1 MPTTS
6 FDSLPNDARIW
17 VYAADR
23 ALTDAEVDRI
33 EHDLQAFTTDWT
45 SHGAALRAAASVFDH
60 RFVVIALDTEESSAS
75 GCSIDKSLRAV
86 QQLEQGLQL
95 SLTNRLFVW
104 VVGPNGW
111 EKWSVGSAKKSLGK
125 QAVAGRNLLG
135 GHHGQ
140 HQGRV
145 VGFAKGASGKQLV
158 GQSALRRLFPFPG
171 C

>member
-6 FDSLPNDARIW
+6 FDTLSNDARIW

-23 ALTDAEVDRI
+23 ALTDAEVGRI
-33 EHDLQAFTTDWT
+33 EHELQAFTTDWT
-45 SHGAALRAAASVFDH
+45 SHGAALHAAASVFDH
-60 RFVVIALDTEESSAS
+60 RFVVIDLDTHESSAS

-111 EKWSVGSAKKSLGK
+111 EKWSVGSAKKAWENKLWPAETFLADTTASTKCAWLNSRR
-125 QAVAGRNLLG
+125 ALPENSWL
-135 GHHGQ
+135 
-140 HQGRV
+140 
-145 VGFAKGASGKQLV
+145 AKV
-158 GQSALRRLFPFPG
+158 R
-171 C
+171 

>member
-23 ALTDAEVDRI
+23 ALTDAEVGRI
-33 EHDLQAFTTDWT
+33 EHDLQAFATDWT

-60 RFVVIALDTEESSAS
+60 RFAVIALDTQESSAS

-104 VVGPNGW
+104 VIGPNGW
-111 EKWSVGSAKKSLGK
+111 EKWSVGSAKKAWENKLWP
-125 QAVAGRNLLG
+125 AETYVADTT
-135 GHHGQ
+135 
-140 HQGRV
+140 V
-145 VGFAKGASGKQLV
+145 STKGAWLDSRR
-158 GQSALRRLFPFPG
+158 ALPENSWLAKVR
-171 C
+171 

>member
-6 FDSLPNDARIW
+6 FDTLPNDARIW

-23 ALTDAEVDRI
+23 ALTDAEVDRT
-33 EHDLQAFTTDWT
+33 ENELQAFTTDWT
-45 SHGAALRAAASVFDH
+45 SHGTALRAAVSVFDR
-60 RFVVIALDTEESSAS
+60 RFVVIALDTHESSAS

-111 EKWSVGSAKKSLGK
+111 EKWSVGSAKKAWENKLWPSETFLADTTASTK
-125 QAVAGRNLLG
+125 CAWLNSRRALPENSWL
-135 GHHGQ
+135 
-140 HQGRV
+140 
-145 VGFAKGASGKQLV
+145 AKV
-158 GQSALRRLFPFPG
+158 R
-171 C
+171 

>member
-6 FDSLPNDARIW
+6 FDTLSNDARIW

-33 EHDLQAFTTDWT
+33 QNELKAFTTDWT

-60 RFVVIALDTEESSAS
+60 RFVVIALDTHESSAS
-75 GCSIDKSLRAV
+75 GCSIDKSLRAI

-111 EKWSVGSAKKSLGK
+111 EKWSVGSAKKAWENKLWPAETFLAWLDSRRALPE
-125 QAVAGRNLLG
+125 NSWL
-135 GHHGQ
+135 
-140 HQGRV
+140 
-145 VGFAKGASGKQLV
+145 AKV
-158 GQSALRRLFPFPG
+158 R
-171 C
+171 

>member
-6 FDSLPNDARIW
+6 FDTLSNDARIW

-23 ALTDAEVDRI
+23 ALTDAEVGRI
-33 EHDLQAFTTDWT
+33 EHELQAFTTDWT
-45 SHGAALRAAASVFDH
+45 SHGAALHAAASVFDH
-60 RFVVIALDTEESSAS
+60 RFVVIALDTHESSAS

-111 EKWSVGSAKKSLGK
+111 EKWSVGSAKKAWENKLWPSETFLADTTASTK
-125 QAVAGRNLLG
+125 CAWLNSRRALPENSWL
-135 GHHGQ
+135 
-140 HQGRV
+140 
-145 VGFAKGASGKQLV
+145 AKV
-158 GQSALRRLFPFPG
+158 R
-171 C
+171 